1 MLATLLPI
9 IVRALAPKA
18 PEWVLG
24 LLIDGIPAIFDIVET
39 LQETELAGADKFE
52 LATREV
58 AEAFDEA
65 LDGVPA
71 WSDITEARRDRII
84 GGLVELIVFI
94 AVDAQ
99 GLRKPRKTRRDFRR
113 LWAEVALRAAN
124 KES

>member
-1 MLATLLPI
+1 MLQALIPI

-24 LLIDGIPAIFDIVET
+24 LLVDGIPAIFDIVST
-39 LQETELAGADKFE
+39 LQETDLQGAEKFE

-71 WSDITEARRDRII
+71 WSGISEKRRDRII
-84 GGLVELIVFI
+84 GGLVELVVFI
-94 AVDAQ
+94 AIDA
-99 GLRKPRKTRRDFRR
+99 GGVKSPRKTRRDFRK
-113 LWAEVALRAAN
+113 LWRDAAGRID
-124 KES
+124 